1 MNNADPLKTN
11 AADVAFEWMIAAGI
25 EPAVKASNDDCSTRC
40 NTFFDV
46 AVAVAVAVAAVALF
60 AKHLI
65 SIALKSKIKYKLT
78 WF

>member
-11 AADVAFEWMIAAGI
+11 AADVTFEWKIAAGI

-46 AVAVAVAVAAVALF
+46 AVAVAVAAVALF

-65 SIALKSKIKYKLT
+65 SIALKLKIKYKLT